1 MAQVSAIDNPELA
14 RSSAQAIENLSAVFA
29 AYNEST
35 GQLERSYQHLQDEIV
50 RLRLELQRKSGLLE
64 RKSRLAALGEMAA
77 GLAHEIRNP
86 LGGVQLYASL
96 LERDLADQPEPLQW
110 ARKIGNGVRSLDS
123 LVSDVLAFAQDQFC
137 EKTSVNL
144 SQMIDQVTDLVQPKL
159 DNTAIEI
166 DRSGVDAELIISAD
180 ANMMLRIFLNL
191 FLNAIDALEGQGCLT
206 VGVER
211 YEGDENYTCRIC
223 LADTGPGIET
233 ELLSK
238 IFNPF
243 FTTKDTGTGLG
254 LAIVHRLVE
263 CHGGVIS
270 VAGGKPRGA
279 VFTILLP

>member
-1 MAQVSAIDNPELA
+1 MAQISAIDNPELA
-14 RSSAQAIENLSAVFA
+14 RSSAQAIDQLSAVFA

-35 GQLERSYQHLQDEIV
+35 GQLERSYQHLQSEV
-50 RLRLELQRKSGLLE
+50 ARLRLELQRKSELLE

-96 LERDLADQPEPLQW
+96 LERNLAGQPEPLQW
-110 ARKIGNGVRSLDS
+110 ARRIGNGVRSLDS

-137 EKTSVNL
+137 EKTCVNL
-144 SQMIDQVTDLVQPKL
+144 SQMIEQVLDLVQPKL
-159 DNTAIEI
+159 ENTEI
-166 DRSGVDAELIISAD
+166 QIDCTAVDAELIISAD
-180 ANMMLRIFLNL
+180 ANMMQRIFLNL
-191 FLNAIDALEGQGCLT
+191 FLNAIDALEDRGCLT
-206 VGVER
+206 VTVER
-211 YEGDENYTCRIC
+211 YDCDDNYTCRIC
-223 LADTGPGIET
+223 LADTGPGIEP
-233 ELLSK
+233 ELLSR

-270 VAGGKPRGA
+270 VASCKPHGA
-279 VFTILLP
+279 IFTILLP